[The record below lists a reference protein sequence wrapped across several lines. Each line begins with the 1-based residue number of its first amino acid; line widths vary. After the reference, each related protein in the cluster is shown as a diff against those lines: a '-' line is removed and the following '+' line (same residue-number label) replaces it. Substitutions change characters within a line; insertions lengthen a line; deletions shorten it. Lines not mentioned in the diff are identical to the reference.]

1 MYERKPGGDEKPPL
15 PASRVSH
22 SGCAVGGADAG
33 SAPKDARRTT
43 GPGGRRR
50 VSPLAGSWILWQN
63 TFVLQSL
70 TRRKEWKFFA
80 VLPKADLGLA
90 AAWWTSLLLRGILPA
105 AFAIAMGVLVG
116 AVQSGQSLAGPL
128 AFAGTI
134 FVLLQVLSPIHQA
147 VSANLGDRTAAWLH
161 DRLMQACVRPPGM
174 GHLENPELAGD
185 LTVARDFD
193 LGMTGPPLSI
203 SMDFIAN
210 GMVEMIGGVA
220 SALILARY
228 AWWASILL
236 AGAWLATHWLLRESA
251 IWRDRNTTEVRGAQQ
266 DADYAY
272 RLAVDPPA
280 SKELR
285 LFGLAGWTIDRFIA
299 RRTRLHEL
307 QYAATRLRERPVI
320 WSVLLV
326 VSANVVVFWVLASA
340 AANGRI
346 SLGEAVVYVQSA
358 VGVSMIAFGGFSWAL
373 DGAAAPVAAVLR
385 LEPAM
390 RPAGELRSGNRRA
403 EATPAREIHLRDI
416 TFAYPA
422 SAGPPVPVAVP
433 VLEHF
438 DLTIPAGSSLAIV
451 GQNGAGKTTLAKLLC
466 RLYDPQS
473 GAIEIDGVDLREF
486 DLAAWRSRVT
496 AVFQDFLRLELP
508 LRDNV
513 APAGAPDDIVLA
525 ALDSA
530 GAANLAGLDTVLAR
544 GYSGGTDL
552 SGGQWQRIAL
562 ARALAAVK
570 LGAGVVL
577 LDEPTAQLDVRGEAE
592 IFDRLLAATRHCTTI
607 LISHRFSTVR
617 HADRICVL
625 EHGRV
630 IELGTHDE
638 LMALAGRYRT
648 MFDLQAQRFN
658 LPEVEGMTYDVLT

>member
-1 MYERKPGGDEKPPL
+1 M
-15 PASRVSH
+15 
-22 SGCAVGGADAG
+22 
-33 SAPKDARRTT
+33 
-43 GPGGRRR
+43 
-50 VSPLAGSWILWQN
+50 
-63 TFVLQSL
+63 LQSL
-70 TRRKEWKFFA
+70 ARRKEWKFFS
-80 VLPKADLGLA
+80 VLPKAGPALA
-90 AAWWTSLLLRGILPA
+90 AAWWTTLLLRGMLPA

-116 AVQSGQSLAGPL
+116 AVQRGNTLTGPL
-128 AFAGTI
+128 ALAGTI
-134 FVLLQVLSPIHQA
+134 FVLLQVLSPIHQTLG
-147 VSANLGDRTAAWLH
+147 ANLGDSTAAWLY
-161 DRLMQACVRPPGM
+161 DRLTEACVRPPGM
-174 GHLENPELAGD
+174 GHLEDAALTSD

-210 GMVEMIGGVA
+210 GMVEMIGGAA
-220 SALILARY
+220 SALILLRY
-228 AWWASILL
+228 AWWAPILL

-251 IWRDRNTTEVRGAQQ
+251 IWFDRNTEEVRGAQR

-307 QYAATRLRERPVI
+307 QYAATRLRERPVL
-320 WSVLLV
+320 WSMLLV
-326 VSANVVVFWVLASA
+326 VSANVVVFWFLGSDA
-340 AANGRI
+340 ALGRI
-346 SLGEAVVYVQSA
+346 SLGEVVAYVQSA
-358 VGVSMIAFGGFSWAL
+358 IGVSMIAFGGFSWAL
-373 DGAAAPVAAVLR
+373 DGASAPIAAVLR
-385 LEPAM
+385 LESAM
-390 RPAGELRSGNRRA
+390 RPAGALRSGNRSG
-403 EATPAREIHLRDI
+403 EATPAREIRLRDV

-422 SAGPPVPVAVP
+422 GGSTSSSAAAP

-451 GQNGAGKTTLAKLLC
+451 GQNGAGKTTIAKLLC

-486 DLAAWRSRVT
+486 DLASWRSRVT
-496 AVFQDFLRLELP
+496 AVFQDFMRLELP

-513 APAGAPDDIVLA
+513 APAGAPDRVIQA
-525 ALDSA
+525 ALESA
-530 GAANLAGLDTVLAR
+530 GAANLASLDTVLAR
-544 GYSGGTDL
+544 GYDGGTDL
-552 SGGQWQRIAL
+552 SGGQWQRVAL

-592 IFDRLLAATRHCTTI
+592 IFDRLLTATRACTTI

-630 IELGTHDE
+630 VELGTHEE
-638 LMALAGRYRT
+638 LMALGGRYRT

-658 LPEVEGMTYDVLT
+658 VPEEEGATYDAL

>member
-1 MYERKPGGDEKPPL
+1 MGFQG
-15 PASRVSH
+15 
-22 SGCAVGGADAG
+22 
-33 SAPKDARRTT
+33 RTS
-43 GPGGRRR
+43 GPG
-50 VSPLAGSWILWQN
+50 PWQN
-63 TFVLQSL
+63 TFVLQAL
-70 TRRKEWKFFA
+70 AQRKEWTFFS
-80 VLPKADLGLA
+80 VLPKAAPGLA
-90 AAWWTSLLLRGILPA
+90 AAWWTALLLRGILPA

-116 AVQSGQSLAGPL
+116 AVQRGSALAGPL
-128 AFAGTI
+128 ALAGTI
-134 FVLLQVLSPIHQA
+134 FVLLQVLSPIHQ
-147 VSANLGDRTAAWLH
+147 VISSNLGDRTAAWLY
-161 DRLMQACVRPPGM
+161 DRLTEACVRPPGM
-174 GHLENPELAGD
+174 GHLEDPSLTSD

-210 GMVEMIGGVA
+210 GMAEMIGGVA
-220 SALILARY
+220 SAVILARY
-228 AWWASILL
+228 AWWAPIVL

-251 IWRDRNTTEVRGAQQ
+251 VWRDRNTEEVRAAQR

-285 LFGLAGWTIDRFIA
+285 MFGLAGWTIDRFIA

-307 QYAATRLRERPVI
+307 QYAATRLRERPVL
-320 WSVLLV
+320 WSMLLV
-326 VSANVVVFWVLASA
+326 VSANVLVFWSLASA
-340 AANGRI
+340 ATLGRI
-346 SLGEAVVYVQSA
+346 SLGEVVVYVQSA
-358 VGVSMIAFGGFSWAL
+358 IGVSMIAFGGFSWAL

-390 RPAGELRSGNRRA
+390 RPAGALRSGDRSA
-403 EATPAREIHLRDI
+403 EAAPEREIRLRDL
-416 TFAYPA
+416 TFAYTGGA
-422 SAGPPVPVAVP
+422 P
-433 VLEHF
+433 VLDHF

-466 RLYDPQS
+466 RLYDPQA
-473 GAIEIDGVDLREF
+473 GAIEIDGVDLRAF
-486 DLAAWRSRVT
+486 DLTSWRSRVT
-496 AVFQDFLRLELP
+496 AVFQDFIRLELP

-513 APAGAPDDIVLA
+513 APAGAPDDIVSA
-525 ALDSA
+525 ALESA
-530 GAANLAGLDTVLAR
+530 GASNLAALDTVLAR
-544 GYSGGTDL
+544 GYTGGTDL
-552 SGGQWQRIAL
+552 SGGQWQRVAL
-562 ARALAAVK
+562 ARGLAAVK

-577 LDEPTAQLDVRGEAE
+577 LDEPTAHHGVRGEAE

-630 IELGTHDE
+630 IELGDHDE
-638 LMALAGRYRT
+638 LMALGGRYRT

-658 LPEVEGMTYDVLT
+658 VPEEGTTYDVLS